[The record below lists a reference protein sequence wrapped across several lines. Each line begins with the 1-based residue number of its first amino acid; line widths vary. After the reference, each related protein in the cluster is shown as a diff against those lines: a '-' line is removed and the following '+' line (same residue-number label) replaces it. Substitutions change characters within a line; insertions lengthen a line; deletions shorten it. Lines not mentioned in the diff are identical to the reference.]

1 MTATAAP
8 PTTNRGLATWVD
20 EMARMC
26 KPDRVYWCDGSEDE
40 RQRLLKEAIDSGVL
54 TPLND
59 ERRPRSFYSRSNPN
73 DVARTEELTFVCT
86 PTKEEAGPT
95 NNWMEPSQ
103 MYAKLRGLFD
113 GAMKGRTMYVVPY
126 IMGVP
131 ESPFAKVGIELTDS
145 VYVALNIRI
154 MARMGQVALDKLGSS
169 DDFNRGLHSVADC
182 DPSRRYIVHFP
193 QDNTIWSIGSG
204 YGGNALL
211 NKKCLALRMASYI
224 ARHEGWLAEHML
236 LLEATSP
243 QGEVRYIAAGF
254 PSACGKTNLAMLTP
268 PPAFEGWKIR
278 TLGDDIVWLRIGED
292 GRLYAVN
299 PEAGFFGVA
308 PGTSEA
314 TNATAMRMLEHD
326 AIFTNVALT
335 PDMDV
340 WWEGMNGTPER
351 LTDWRGRDWRRGS
364 HEPAA
369 HPNSRFTVPLENN
382 PMLSP
387 AVNDPKGVPISA
399 LLFGGRRSTTVPL
412 VLESFNWTHG
422 VYLAGTMGSETTAAK
437 TGTVGVLRRDPMA
450 NIPFVGYDMG
460 TYFQHWLEM
469 GARMTRP
476 PGIFLVNWFRKG
488 ADGKF
493 LWPGYGENMRVI
505 EWILER
511 CDGKAAA
518 KQTPVGWTPRSADL
532 ELRELPGTEAA
543 LKAALRVDVDEWRE
557 ELGQQGRW
565 LEHLGKTVPRALTLQ
580 HDLLLETLG
589 FIAERTQH
597 PERGPAD

>member
-1 MTATAAP
+1 MTSTVVDRAA
-8 PTTNRGLATWVD
+8 NAHLAQWVD

-26 KPDRVYWCDGSEDE
+26 KPDRIHWCDGSEAE
-40 RQRLLKEAIDSGVL
+40 RDRLLREALDAGTL
-54 TPLND
+54 LALDPAK
-59 ERRPRSFYSRSNPN
+59 RPGSYYHRSNPN

-86 PTKEEAGPT
+86 PTREEAGPT
-95 NNWMEPSQ
+95 NNWLEPRE
-103 MYAKLRGLFD
+103 MYRKLAAIFD
-113 GAMKGRTMYVVPY
+113 GSMKGRTMYVVPY
-126 IMGVP
+126 IMGQP
-131 ESPFAKVGIELTDS
+131 DSPFAKVGVEITDS

-154 MARMGQVALDKLGSS
+154 MARMGAVALERLGSS

-182 DPSRRYIVHFP
+182 DPARRYIAHFP
-193 QDNTIWSIGSG
+193 QDNAIWSVGSG

-211 NKKCLALRMASYI
+211 NKKCLALRIASYQ
-224 ARHEGWLAEHML
+224 ARNEGWLAEHML

-243 QGEVRYIAAGF
+243 EGEVRYIAAGF
-254 PSACGKTNLAMLTP
+254 PSACGKTNLAMLLP
-268 PPAFEGWKIR
+268 PPVFDGWRIR
-278 TLGDDIVWLRIGED
+278 TLGDDIVWLRIGDD

-314 TNATAMRMLEHD
+314 TNPTAMRMLEHD

-340 WWEGMNGTPER
+340 WWEGIDGAPDR
-351 LTDWRGRDWRRGS
+351 LTDWRGRDWRRGAR
-364 HEPAA
+364 EPAA
-369 HPNSRFTVPLENN
+369 HPNARFTVPLENN

-387 AVNDPKGVPISA
+387 AVNDPHGVPVSA

-469 GARMTRP
+469 GARMAHP
-476 PGIFLVNWFRKG
+476 PRLFLVNWFRK
-488 ADGKF
+488 DERGKY
-493 LWPGYGENMRVI
+493 LWPGYGENMRVLK
-505 EWILER
+505 WVLDR
-511 CDGKAAA
+511 SDGRAGARETA
-518 KQTPVGWTPRSADL
+518 VGWTPRPSDL
-532 ELRELPGTEAA
+532 DLRELPGDPAA
-543 LKAALRVDVDEWRE
+543 VEAALRVDPDEWRE
-557 ELGQQGRW
+557 EL
-565 LEHLGKTVPRALTLQ
+565 A
-580 HDLLLETLG
+580 
-589 FIAERTQH
+589 
-597 PERGPAD
+597 